1 MQVLTTAPSPHRYGI
16 QAGHKPPSEKNGA
29 AVGVDLLQCLELFSR
44 EETLDADN
52 AWYCP
57 QCKEHREASKKIE
70 VRACVRECVR
80 AAVLACM

>member
-1 MQVLTTAPSPHRYGI
+1 MQLLTSAPSPHRYGI

-57 QCKEHREASKKIE
+57 QCKEHREACKKIE
-70 VRACVRECVR
+70 VCACVRECVR
-80 AAVLACM
+80 AVVLTCM

>member
-1 MQVLTTAPSPHRYGI
+1 
-16 QAGHKPPSEKNGA
+16 
-29 AVGVDLLQCLELFSR
+29 VGVDLLQCLELFSR

>member
-1 MQVLTTAPSPHRYGI
+1 MQVLTTAPSPHRFGI
-16 QAGHKPPSEKNGA
+16 QAGHKPPSEKNSA
-29 AVGVDLLQCLELFSR
+29 AEGVDLLQCLELFSR

-70 VRACVRECVR
+70 VRACARECVR